1 MTTRAGWAAAGAA
14 CSDHGPRT
22 TGHGPRTTD
31 HGPRTTDHGLSALDF
46 LVSDPHNLL
55 PPCGHSPRW
64 AEAFV
69 TEHQDAR
76 RPVAVI
82 AFGGNALL
90 RPQDHGTQ
98 EEQFTLTWKAT
109 RWLVEIIHR
118 GFELVIVHGN
128 GPQVGNIMIQVE
140 EAITKIPP
148 QSLEVCVA
156 QTEGSMGFMLQ
167 NQLRNRL
174 NEEQLAK
181 PVVTVL
187 TEVEVARDDPAFEN
201 PSKPVGP
208 YFTAY
213 RANLL
218 MQEQGWQM
226 VEDAGRGW
234 RKVVPSPRPKRIL
247 DVSVIRRLVE
257 GGAVVVAAGGGGI
270 PVYQDVGNYFNGV
283 EAVID
288 KDYTTSLLAQE
299 LDADLFIVLT
309 QVAQVAE
316 NFGRP
321 NQRWLPEITVAKAK
335 EMLEQHQFPPGSM
348 GPKIRAAIEFVEK
361 TGKEVLITDAEHLK
375 DALARTSGTY
385 IVADGAGKEA

>member
-1 MTTRAGWAAAGAA
+1 
-14 CSDHGPRT
+14 
-22 TGHGPRTTD
+22 
-31 HGPRTTDHGLSALDF
+31 
-46 LVSDPHNLL
+46 VSDKK
-55 PPCGHSPRW
+55 
-64 AEAFV
+64 
-69 TEHQDAR
+69 QR

-98 EEQFTLTWKAT
+98 EEQFTLAWKAT
-109 RWLVEIIHR
+109 RWLIEIIHR

-148 QSLEVCVA
+148 QSLDACVA

-174 NEEQLAK
+174 NEEQLSK
-181 PVVTVL
+181 EVVTVL

-201 PSKPVGP
+201 PTKPVGP

-213 RANLL
+213 RANVL

-234 RKVVPSPRPKRIL
+234 RKVVASPPPKRIL
-247 DVSVIRRLVE
+247 DVGVVRRLVE
-257 GGAVVVAAGGGGI
+257 NGAVVVAAGGGGI
-270 PVYQDVGNYFNGV
+270 PVYQDVGGYFRGV

-288 KDYTTSLLAQE
+288 KDYTAALLAVE
-299 LDADLFIVLT
+299 LDADLFIILT
-309 QVAQVAE
+309 QVPQVAE

-321 NQRWLPEITVAKAK
+321 NQRWLDIVPVAKAR
-335 EMLEQHQFPPGSM
+335 EMLEHNQFPPGSM
-348 GPKIRAAIEFVEK
+348 GPKIRSAIQFVE
-361 TGKEVLITDAEHLK
+361 TRGKEVLITDAEHLK
-375 DALARTSGTY
+375 DALARKSGTY
-385 IVADGAGKEA
+385 IVPDGTKEA

>member
-1 MTTRAGWAAAGAA
+1 MSG
-14 CSDHGPRT
+14 
-22 TGHGPRTTD
+22 
-31 HGPRTTDHGLSALDF
+31 
-46 LVSDPHNLL
+46 
-55 PPCGHSPRW
+55 
-64 AEAFV
+64 
-69 TEHQDAR
+69 TEKR

-98 EEQFTLTWKAT
+98 EEQFTLAWKAT

-148 QSLEVCVA
+148 QSLDVCVA
-156 QTEGSMGFMLQ
+156 QTMGSMGFMLE

-187 TEVEVARDDPAFEN
+187 SEVEVARDDPAFEN

-234 RKVVPSPRPKRIL
+234 RKVVASPPPKRIL
-247 DVSVIRRLVE
+247 DIEAVKQLLAS
-257 GGAVVVAAGGGGI
+257 GAVVVAAGGGGI
-270 PVYQDVGNYFNGV
+270 PVYQDVGGYFRGV

-288 KDYTTSLLAQE
+288 KDYTASLLAQE
-299 LDADLFIVLT
+299 VDADLFIILT
-309 QVAQVAE
+309 QVPQVAE
-316 NFGRP
+316 NYGRP
-321 NQRWLPEITVAKAK
+321 NQRWLPQITASKAR
-335 EMLEQHQFPPGSM
+335 EMLEHNQFPPGSM
-348 GPKIRAAIEFVEK
+348 GPKVRSAIAFVEK
-361 TGKEVLITDAEHLK
+361 TGKEVLITDTEHLK
-375 DALARTSGTY
+375 DALARTAGTF
-385 IVADGAGKEA
+385 IVADGKES

>member
-1 MTTRAGWAAAGAA
+1 
-14 CSDHGPRT
+14 
-22 TGHGPRTTD
+22 
-31 HGPRTTDHGLSALDF
+31 
-46 LVSDPHNLL
+46 VSSN
-55 PPCGHSPRW
+55 G
-64 AEAFV
+64 
-69 TEHQDAR
+69 TR

-98 EEQFTLTWKAT
+98 EEQFTLSWKAT

-118 GFELVIVHGN
+118 GYELAIVHGN

-148 QSLEVCVA
+148 QSLDVCVA

-167 NQLRNRL
+167 NQIRNRL

-181 PVVTVL
+181 EVVTVL
-187 TEVEVARDDPAFEN
+187 TEVEVGRDDPAFEN

-234 RKVVPSPRPKRIL
+234 RKVVASPPPKRIL
-247 DVSVIRRLVE
+247 DVGMVKRLIDS
-257 GGAVVVAAGGGGI
+257 GAVVVAAGGGGI
-270 PVYQDVGNYFNGV
+270 PVYQDVGGYFRGV

-288 KDYTTSLLAQE
+288 KDYTAALLAKE

-321 NQRWLPEITVAKAK
+321 NQRWLAEISVAKAK
-335 EMLEQHQFPPGSM
+335 EMLEHNQFPPGSM
-348 GPKIRAAIEFVEK
+348 GPKIRSAIDFVES

-385 IVADGAGKEA
+385 IVPDGKE

>member
-1 MTTRAGWAAAGAA
+1 
-14 CSDHGPRT
+14 
-22 TGHGPRTTD
+22 
-31 HGPRTTDHGLSALDF
+31 
-46 LVSDPHNLL
+46 VS
-55 PPCGHSPRW
+55 G
-64 AEAFV
+64 
-69 TEHQDAR
+69 TEKR

-98 EEQFTLTWKAT
+98 EEQFTLAWKAT
-109 RWLVEIIHR
+109 RWLVEIVHR

-148 QSLEVCVA
+148 QSLDVCVA
-156 QTEGSMGFMLQ
+156 QTMGSMGFMLE

-187 TEVEVARDDPAFEN
+187 SEVEVARDDPAFEN

-234 RKVVPSPRPKRIL
+234 RKVVASPPPRRIL
-247 DVSVIRRLVE
+247 DIEAVKQLVAS
-257 GGAVVVAAGGGGI
+257 GAVVVAAGGGGI
-270 PVYQDVGNYFNGV
+270 PVYQDVGGYFRGV

-288 KDYTTSLLAQE
+288 KDYTASLLAQE
-299 LDADLFIVLT
+299 LDADLFIILT
-309 QVAQVAE
+309 QVPQVAE
-316 NFGRP
+316 NYGRP
-321 NQRWLPEITVAKAK
+321 NQRWLPQITVAKAK
-335 EMLEQHQFPPGSM
+335 EMLEHNQFPPGSM
-348 GPKIRAAIEFVEK
+348 GPKIRSALSFVEK

-375 DALARTSGTY
+375 DALAHTGGTFV
-385 IVADGAGKEA
+385 VADGKE

>member
-1 MTTRAGWAAAGAA
+1 MTER
-14 CSDHGPRT
+14 H
-22 TGHGPRTTD
+22 
-31 HGPRTTDHGLSALDF
+31 
-46 LVSDPHNLL
+46 
-55 PPCGHSPRW
+55 
-64 AEAFV
+64 
-69 TEHQDAR
+69 DAR

-140 EAITKIPP
+140 EAVTKIPP

-174 NEEQLAK
+174 NEEQLSK

-187 TEVEVARDDPAFEN
+187 TEVEVSRDDPAFEN

-234 RKVVPSPRPKRIL
+234 RKVVPSPQPKRIL
-247 DVSVIRRLVE
+247 DGGVIKRLVE

-270 PVYQDVGNYFNGV
+270 PVYQDVGGYFNGV

-288 KDYTTSLLAQE
+288 KDYTTSLIAQE
-299 LDADLFIVLT
+299 LDADLFIILT

-316 NFGRP
+316 NYGRP
-321 NQRWLPEITVAKAK
+321 NQRWLAELPVAKAR
-335 EMLEQHQFPPGSM
+335 EMLEHNQFPPGSM
-348 GPKIRAAIEFVEK
+348 GPKIRAAIAFVEK

-375 DALARTSGTY
+375 EALARNSGTY
-385 IVADGAGKEA
+385 IVADGARKEE

>member
-1 MTTRAGWAAAGAA
+1 MTQ
-14 CSDHGPRT
+14 
-22 TGHGPRTTD
+22 
-31 HGPRTTDHGLSALDF
+31 
-46 LVSDPHNLL
+46 
-55 PPCGHSPRW
+55 
-64 AEAFV
+64 
-69 TEHQDAR
+69 HQEAR

-140 EAITKIPP
+140 EAVTKIPP
-148 QSLEVCVA
+148 QSLELCVA

-174 NEEQLAK
+174 NEEQLSK

-187 TEVEVARDDPAFEN
+187 TEVEVSRDDPAFEN

-234 RKVVPSPRPKRIL
+234 RKVVPSPQPKRIL
-247 DVSVIRRLVE
+247 DVGVIKRLVE
-257 GGAVVVAAGGGGI
+257 MGAVVVAAGGGGI
-270 PVYQDVGNYFNGV
+270 PVYQDVGGYFNGV

-321 NQRWLPEITVAKAK
+321 NQRWLSEIPVAKAK
-335 EMLEQHQFPPGSM
+335 EMLEHNQFPPGSM
-348 GPKIRAAIEFVEK
+348 GPKIRAALAFVEK
-361 TGKEVLITDAEHLK
+361 TGKEVLITDADHLK

-385 IVADGAGKEA
+385 IVADGAGKEE

>member
-1 MTTRAGWAAAGAA
+1 M
-14 CSDHGPRT
+14 SDKK
-22 TGHGPRTTD
+22 
-31 HGPRTTDHGLSALDF
+31 
-46 LVSDPHNLL
+46 
-55 PPCGHSPRW
+55 
-64 AEAFV
+64 
-69 TEHQDAR
+69 QR

-98 EEQFTLTWKAT
+98 EEQFTLAWKAT
-109 RWLVEIIHR
+109 RWLIEIIHR

-148 QSLEVCVA
+148 QSLDACVA

-174 NEEQLAK
+174 NEEQLTK
-181 PVVTVL
+181 EVVTVL

-213 RANLL
+213 RANVL

-234 RKVVPSPRPKRIL
+234 RKVVASPPPKRIL
-247 DVSVIRRLVE
+247 DVGVVRRLVE
-257 GGAVVVAAGGGGI
+257 NGAVVVAAGGGGI
-270 PVYQDVGNYFNGV
+270 PVYQDVGGYFRGV

-288 KDYTTSLLAQE
+288 KDYTAALLAVE
-299 LDADLFIVLT
+299 LDADLFIILT
-309 QVAQVAE
+309 QVPQVAE

-321 NQRWLPEITVAKAK
+321 NQRWLDVVPVAKAR
-335 EMLEQHQFPPGSM
+335 EMLEHNQFPPGSM
-348 GPKIRAAIEFVEK
+348 GPKIRSAIQFVE
-361 TGKEVLITDAEHLK
+361 TRGKEVLITDAEHLK
-375 DALARTSGTY
+375 DALARKSGTY
-385 IVADGAGKEA
+385 IVPDGTKEA

>member
-1 MTTRAGWAAAGAA
+1 M
-14 CSDHGPRT
+14 
-22 TGHGPRTTD
+22 
-31 HGPRTTDHGLSALDF
+31 
-46 LVSDPHNLL
+46 
-55 PPCGHSPRW
+55 
-64 AEAFV
+64 

-247 DVSVIRRLVE
+247 DVEVIRRLVE
-257 GGAVVVAAGGGGI
+257 GGAVVIAAGGGGI

-316 NFGRP
+316 NYGRP
-321 NQRWLPEITVAKAK
+321 NQRWLQEITVAKAK

>member
-1 MTTRAGWAAAGAA
+1 MTQQR
-14 CSDHGPRT
+14 
-22 TGHGPRTTD
+22 
-31 HGPRTTDHGLSALDF
+31 
-46 LVSDPHNLL
+46 
-55 PPCGHSPRW
+55 
-64 AEAFV
+64 
-69 TEHQDAR
+69 DAR

-98 EEQFTLTWKAT
+98 EEQFTLAWKAT

-174 NEEQLAK
+174 NEEQLGK
-181 PVVTVL
+181 EVVTVL
-187 TEVEVARDDPAFEN
+187 TEVEVARDDPAFES
-201 PSKPVGP
+201 PTKPVGP

-234 RKVVPSPRPKRIL
+234 RKVVPSPRPVRIL
-247 DVSVIRRLVE
+247 DAAAVKRLVQ

-270 PVYQDVGNYFNGV
+270 PVYRDVGGYYRGV

-288 KDYTTSLLAQE
+288 KDYTASLLAQE
-299 LDADLFIVLT
+299 LDADLFIILT
-309 QVAQVAE
+309 QVPQVAE
-316 NFGRP
+316 NYGRP
-321 NQRWLPEITVAKAK
+321 NQRWLDALTVSRAK
-335 EMLEQHQFPPGSM
+335 EMLEHNQFPPGSM
-348 GPKIRAAIEFVEK
+348 GPKIRAAVAFVEK

-375 DALARTSGTY
+375 DALARTSGTFV
-385 IVADGAGKEA
+385 VADGKEG

>member
-1 MTTRAGWAAAGAA
+1 M
-14 CSDHGPRT
+14 
-22 TGHGPRTTD
+22 
-31 HGPRTTDHGLSALDF
+31 
-46 LVSDPHNLL
+46 
-55 PPCGHSPRW
+55 
-64 AEAFV
+64 

-247 DVSVIRRLVE
+247 DVGVIRRLVE
-257 GGAVVVAAGGGGI
+257 GGAVVIAAGGGGI

-321 NQRWLPEITVAKAK
+321 NQRWLQEITVAKAK

-385 IVADGAGKEA
+385 VVADGAGKEA

>member
-1 MTTRAGWAAAGAA
+1 MAGSGLTSVGALRKIA
-14 CSDHGPRT
+14 SFHPGASR
-22 TGHGPRTTD
+22 
-31 HGPRTTDHGLSALDF
+31 
-46 LVSDPHNLL
+46 
-55 PPCGHSPRW
+55 RW
-64 AEAFV
+64 AEGLVAQPRR
-69 TEHQDAR
+69 ER
-76 RPVAVI
+76 RPIAVI

-109 RWLVEIIHR
+109 RWLVEIIAR

-128 GPQVGNIMIQVE
+128 GPQVGNMMIQVE

-148 QSLEVCVA
+148 QSLDICVA
-156 QTEGSMGFMLQ
+156 QTEGSMGFMLE

-181 PVVTVL
+181 EVVTVL
-187 TEVEVARDDPAFEN
+187 TEVEVARDDPAFSN
-201 PSKPVGP
+201 PTKPVGP

-234 RKVVPSPRPKRIL
+234 RKVVPSPRPTRIL
-247 DVSVIRRLVE
+247 DVDAVRRLLE

-270 PVYQDVGNYFNGV
+270 PVYRDVGGYYRGV

-288 KDYTTSLLAQE
+288 KDYTASLLAQG
-299 LDADLFIVLT
+299 LNADLFIILT
-309 QVAQVAE
+309 QVPQVAE

-321 NQRWLPEITVAKAK
+321 NQRWLDTLTVARAK
-335 EMLEQHQFPPGSM
+335 EMLERNQFPPGSM
-348 GPKIRAAIEFVEK
+348 GPKVRAAIGFVEK

-385 IVADGAGKEA
+385 VVPVGKEA

>member
-1 MTTRAGWAAAGAA
+1 
-14 CSDHGPRT
+14 
-22 TGHGPRTTD
+22 
-31 HGPRTTDHGLSALDF
+31 
-46 LVSDPHNLL
+46 
-55 PPCGHSPRW
+55 
-64 AEAFV
+64 
-69 TEHQDAR
+69 
-76 RPVAVI
+76 VAVI

-247 DVSVIRRLVE
+247 DVGVIRRLVE
-257 GGAVVVAAGGGGI
+257 GGAVVIAAGGGGI

-321 NQRWLPEITVAKAK
+321 NQRWLQEITVAKAK

-385 IVADGAGKEA
+385 VVADGAGKEA

>member
-1 MTTRAGWAAAGAA
+1 MSG
-14 CSDHGPRT
+14 
-22 TGHGPRTTD
+22 
-31 HGPRTTDHGLSALDF
+31 
-46 LVSDPHNLL
+46 
-55 PPCGHSPRW
+55 
-64 AEAFV
+64 
-69 TEHQDAR
+69 TEKR

-98 EEQFTLTWKAT
+98 EEQFTLAWKAT

-118 GFELVIVHGN
+118 GYELVIVHGN

-148 QSLEVCVA
+148 QSLDVCVA
-156 QTEGSMGFMLQ
+156 QTMGSMGFMLE

-187 TEVEVARDDPAFEN
+187 SEVEVARDDPAFDN

-234 RKVVPSPRPKRIL
+234 RKVVASPPPKRIL
-247 DVSVIRRLVE
+247 DIEAVKQLLAS
-257 GGAVVVAAGGGGI
+257 GAVVVAAGGGGI
-270 PVYQDVGNYFNGV
+270 PVYQDVGGYFRGV

-288 KDYTTSLLAQE
+288 KDYTASLLAQE
-299 LDADLFIVLT
+299 VDADLFIILT
-309 QVAQVAE
+309 QVPQVAE
-316 NFGRP
+316 NYGRP
-321 NQRWLPEITVAKAK
+321 NQRWLPQITASKAR
-335 EMLEQHQFPPGSM
+335 EMLEHNQFPPGSM
-348 GPKIRAAIEFVEK
+348 GPKVRSAIAFVEK
-361 TGKEVLITDAEHLK
+361 TGKEVLITDTEHLK
-375 DALARTSGTY
+375 DALARTAGTF
-385 IVADGAGKEA
+385 IVADGKEA

>member
-1 MTTRAGWAAAGAA
+1 MTDRQGSG
-14 CSDHGPRT
+14 
-22 TGHGPRTTD
+22 
-31 HGPRTTDHGLSALDF
+31 
-46 LVSDPHNLL
+46 
-55 PPCGHSPRW
+55 
-64 AEAFV
+64 
-69 TEHQDAR
+69 

-98 EEQFTLTWKAT
+98 EEQFTLAWKAT
-109 RWLVEIIHR
+109 RWLVEIVHR

-148 QSLEVCVA
+148 QTLDVCVA

-174 NEEQLAK
+174 NEEQLGK
-181 PVVTVL
+181 EVITVL
-187 TEVEVARDDPAFEN
+187 TEVEVAREDPAFEN

-234 RKVVPSPRPKRIL
+234 RKVVPSPPPKRVL
-247 DVSVIRRLVE
+247 DVGTVKRLAQS
-257 GGAVVVAAGGGGI
+257 GAVVVAAGGGGI
-270 PVYQDVGNYFNGV
+270 PVYQDVGGYFRGV

-288 KDYTTSLLAQE
+288 KDYTAALLATE
-299 LDADLFIVLT
+299 LDADLFIILT
-309 QVAQVAE
+309 QVPQVAE

-321 NQRWLPEITVAKAK
+321 NQRWLAELTVAKAR
-335 EMLEQHQFPPGSM
+335 EMLEHNQFPPGSM
-348 GPKIRAAIEFVEK
+348 GPKIRAAIQFVET

-375 DALARTSGTY
+375 DALARRAGTY
-385 IVADGAGKEA
+385 IVPDGAESTKEA

>member
-1 MTTRAGWAAAGAA
+1 MTQ
-14 CSDHGPRT
+14 
-22 TGHGPRTTD
+22 
-31 HGPRTTDHGLSALDF
+31 
-46 LVSDPHNLL
+46 
-55 PPCGHSPRW
+55 
-64 AEAFV
+64 
-69 TEHQDAR
+69 HQAAR

-140 EAITKIPP
+140 EAVTKIPP
-148 QSLEVCVA
+148 QSLELCVA

-174 NEEQLAK
+174 NEEQLTK
-181 PVVTVL
+181 EVVTVL
-187 TEVEVARDDPAFEN
+187 TEVEVSRDDAAFEN

-234 RKVVPSPRPKRIL
+234 RKVVPSPQPKRIL
-247 DVSVIRRLVE
+247 DVGVIKRLIE

-270 PVYQDVGNYFNGV
+270 PVYQDVGGYFNGV

-321 NQRWLPEITVAKAK
+321 NQRWLSEISVAKAK
-335 EMLEQHQFPPGSM
+335 EMLEHNQFPPGSM
-348 GPKIRAAIEFVEK
+348 GPKIRAAITFVEK

-385 IVADGAGKEA
+385 IVADGAGTKGE

>member
-1 MTTRAGWAAAGAA
+1 
-14 CSDHGPRT
+14 
-22 TGHGPRTTD
+22 
-31 HGPRTTDHGLSALDF
+31 
-46 LVSDPHNLL
+46 
-55 PPCGHSPRW
+55 
-64 AEAFV
+64 V
-69 TEHQDAR
+69 TQQRDAR

-98 EEQFTLTWKAT
+98 EEQFTLAWKAT

-148 QSLEVCVA
+148 QSLEICVA

-181 PVVTVL
+181 EVVTVL
-187 TEVEVARDDPAFEN
+187 TEVEVARDDPAFES
-201 PSKPVGP
+201 PTKPVGP
-208 YFTAY
+208 YFTSY

-234 RKVVPSPRPKRIL
+234 RKVVPSPRPVRIL
-247 DVSVIRRLVE
+247 DAAAVKRLVQ

-270 PVYQDVGNYFNGV
+270 PVYRDVGGYYRGV

-288 KDYTTSLLAQE
+288 KDYTASLLAQE
-299 LDADLFIVLT
+299 LDADLFIILT
-309 QVAQVAE
+309 QVPQVAE
-316 NFGRP
+316 NYGRP
-321 NQRWLPEITVAKAK
+321 NQRWLDALTVSRTK
-335 EMLEQHQFPPGSM
+335 EMLEHNQFPPGSM
-348 GPKIRAAIEFVEK
+348 GPKIRAAVAFVEK

-375 DALARTSGTY
+375 DALARTSGTFV
-385 IVADGAGKEA
+385 VADGKEG

>member
-1 MTTRAGWAAAGAA
+1 
-14 CSDHGPRT
+14 
-22 TGHGPRTTD
+22 
-31 HGPRTTDHGLSALDF
+31 
-46 LVSDPHNLL
+46 
-55 PPCGHSPRW
+55 
-64 AEAFV
+64 V

-247 DVSVIRRLVE
+247 DVGVIRRLVE
-257 GGAVVVAAGGGGI
+257 GGAVVIAAGGGGI

-321 NQRWLPEITVAKAK
+321 NQRWLQEITVAKAK

-385 IVADGAGKEA
+385 VVADGAGKEA